1 MLKTIKLYGI
11 LGQKFGR
18 EFKLDVAN
26 TREAMRALS
35 VQIAGFE
42 QFMLHAHEQGLR
54 FAVFLKGKNLSKKR
68 GKKRPAI
75 YDHETKRL
83 ITGDNIGEEQLD
95 MSTEA
100 DTIHIVPRVV
110 GAGGNG
116 GLQTILGAVMVV
128 VGVIVGVVAGWT
140 GAGAVA
146 AQGLIGAGVG
156 MMVGGIAQMLMPK
169 IDNTQDQNQDGNRA
183 NKGFGG
189 AVTTVAQ
196 GNPVPILYGQREI
209 GGFIVSAGQYPED
222 QM

>member
-42 QFMLHAHEQGLR
+42 HFMTHAHEQGLR
-54 FAVFLKGKNLSKKR
+54 FAVFLKRKNSSNKR

-95 MSTEA
+95 MNTEA
-100 DTIHIVPRVV
+100 DTIHIVPRVM
-110 GAGGNG
+110 GAGGNNG
-116 GLQTILGAVMVV
+116 ILQLVLGAILIAASFIP
-128 VGVIVGVVAGWT
+128 GIGQ
-140 GAGAVA
+140 A
-146 AQGLIGAGVG
+146 AQVALIGAGAG
-156 MMVGGIAQMLMPK
+156 MAMGGVASMLMPK

-209 GGFIVSAGQYPED
+209 GGFIISAGQYPED

>member
-35 VQIAGFE
+35 VQITGFE
-42 QFMLHAHEQGLR
+42 HFMLHAHEQGLR
-54 FAVFLKGKNLSKKR
+54 FAVFLKSKNSSNKR

-95 MSTEA
+95 MNTEA
-100 DTIHIVPRVV
+100 EVIHIVPRVV

-116 GLQTILGAVMVV
+116 ILQTVLGAVMVV
-128 VGVIVGVVAGWT
+128 VGVLVTVGTLGG
-140 GAGAVA
+140 GAPLGAA
-146 AQGLIGAGVG
+146 LIGSGIG
-156 MMVGGIAQMLMPK
+156 MMLGGVAMMLMPK
-169 IDNTQDQNQDGNRA
+169 VDTTQDQNQDGNRA

-209 GGFIVSAGQYPED
+209 GG
-222 QM
+222 

>member
-42 QFMLHAHEQGLR
+42 HFMLHAHEQGLR
-54 FAVFLKGKNLSKKR
+54 FAVFLKRKNSSNKR

-95 MSTEA
+95 MNTEA
-100 DTIHIVPRVV
+100 DTIHIVPRVM
-110 GAGGNG
+110 GAGGNNG
-116 GLQTILGAVMVV
+116 ILQLVLGAILIAASFIP
-128 VGVIVGVVAGWT
+128 GIGQ
-140 GAGAVA
+140 A
-146 AQGLIGAGVG
+146 AQVALIGAGAG
-156 MMVGGIAQMLMPK
+156 MAMGGVASMLMPK

-222 QM
+222 QL

>member
-11 LGQKFGR
+11 LGQKLGR

-42 QFMLHAHEQGLR
+42 HFMLHAHEQGLR
-54 FAVFLKGKNLSKKR
+54 FAVFLKRKNSSNKR

-95 MSTEA
+95 MNTEA
-100 DTIHIVPRVV
+100 DTIHIVPRVM
-110 GAGGNG
+110 GAGGNNG
-116 GLQTILGAVMVV
+116 ILQLVLGAILIAASFIP
-128 VGVIVGVVAGWT
+128 GIGQ
-140 GAGAVA
+140 A
-146 AQGLIGAGVG
+146 AQVALIGAGAG
-156 MMVGGIAQMLMPK
+156 MAMGGVASMLMPK

>member
-42 QFMLHAHEQGLR
+42 HFMLHAHEQGLR
-54 FAVFLKGKNLSKKR
+54 FAVFLKGKNSSNKR

-95 MSTEA
+95 MNTEA
-100 DTIHIVPRVV
+100 EVIHIVPRVM
-110 GAGGNG
+110 GAGGNNG
-116 GLQTILGAVMVV
+116 ILQLVLGAILIAASFIP
-128 VGVIVGVVAGWT
+128 GIGQ
-140 GAGAVA
+140 A
-146 AQGLIGAGVG
+146 AQVALIGAGAG
-156 MMVGGIAQMLMPK
+156 MAMGGVASMLMPK
-169 IDNTQDQNQDGNRA
+169 VDTTQDQNQDGNRA